1 MIGSL
6 RNFAKTKIAGVFVFI
21 IIIPFVFW
29 GMGSMFSG
37 GNTNNIAEVNNNK
50 ISTQDFMNYINES
63 RIQKSAIKE
72 NLEKNIIEEL
82 LSTLIST
89 TLLDLEIKDFNIKFT
104 ELILLKK
111 IKSNKNF
118 QDENNT
124 FQRTKYEKFLLTNN
138 MTAAMFE
145 QRIKGNELQK
155 KLFDYIGGGTVV
167 PIFLTEKNYENENRT
182 LEVDYINL
190 NTFYKKKES
199 FTDLE
204 KKDFIKENLDAL
216 KREYIDFEFIE
227 LNPKNLI
234 GIDEFNQDFFDQID
248 KIENKISNGDS
259 FENILKDLDLNP
271 QSVNNYI
278 PSSNENDFKN
288 KIYSLKSSDMEI
300 VENGD
305 NFLLFNISKRIKKS
319 PDLNDEEINDQITE
333 MIYQKNKFDVNKKII
348 KEIDDKKFD
357 ESKFKEIGKNFT
369 EKLILKSINDDTMF
383 DNNSVKILYS
393 LPLNSFTLISDEEK
407 NIYLIKIKNSSQN
420 NFNKNDENYVK
431 FVNKMNT
438 DKRTTILKS
447 YDLLLNNKYKVQ
459 LNQKTI
465 DRVKN
470 YFKW

>member
-50 ISTQDFMNYINES
+50 ISTQDFINYINES

-82 LSTLIST
+82 LSTLISA

-104 ELILLKK
+104 EIILLKK
-111 IKSNKNF
+111 IKANKNF

-167 PIFLTEKNYENENRT
+167 PIFLTENNYENENRT

-190 NTFYKKKES
+190 NTFYKKKEN

-204 KKDFIKENLDAL
+204 KKDFINDNLEAL
-216 KREYIDFEFIE
+216 KREYIDFEFAE

-259 FENILKDLDLNP
+259 FKSILKDLDLNP

-278 PSSNENDFKN
+278 PSLNENDFKN

-300 VENGD
+300 IENGD

-348 KEIDDKKFD
+348 KEIDEKKFD
-357 ESKFKEIGKNFT
+357 DSKFKEIGKSFT
-369 EKLILKSINDDTMF
+369 ENLILKSINDNAIF

-393 LPLNSFTLISDEEK
+393 LPLDSFTLISDEEK

-420 NFNKNDENYVK
+420 NFNKNDENYLK

-470 YFKW
+470 YFK

>member
-470 YFKW
+470 YFK

>member
-82 LSTLIST
+82 LSTLISA

-111 IKSNKNF
+111 IKANKNF
-118 QDENNT
+118 QDENDT

-167 PIFLTEKNYENENRT
+167 PIFLAEKNYENENRS

-348 KEIDDKKFD
+348 KEIDEKKFD
-357 ESKFKEIGKNFT
+357 DSKFKEIGKNFT

-393 LPLNSFTLISDEEK
+393 LPLDSFTLISDEEK

-470 YFKW
+470 YFK

>member
-204 KKDFIKENLDAL
+204 KKDFINENLEAL

-470 YFKW
+470 YFK

>member
-82 LSTLIST
+82 LSTLISS

-111 IKSNKNF
+111 IKANKNF
-118 QDENNT
+118 QDENNS

-190 NTFYKKKES
+190 NTFYKKKEN

-204 KKDFIKENLDAL
+204 KKDFINENLEAL
-216 KREYIDFEFIE
+216 KREYIDFEFAE

-248 KIENKISNGDS
+248 KIENKISNGEDFKS
-259 FENILKDLDLNP
+259 ILKELDLNP

-278 PSSNENDFKN
+278 PSSNVNDFKN
-288 KIYSLKSSDMEI
+288 KIYSMKSSDMEI
-300 VENGD
+300 IENGD

-348 KEIDDKKFD
+348 KEIDEKKFD
-357 ESKFKEIGKNFT
+357 DSKFKEIGKNFT
-369 EKLILKSINDDTMF
+369 ENLILKSINDDTMF

-393 LPLNSFTLISDEEK
+393 LPLDSFTLISDEEK

-420 NFNKNDENYVK
+420 NFNQNDENYLK

-470 YFKW
+470 YFK

>member
-348 KEIDDKKFD
+348 KEIDEKKFD
-357 ESKFKEIGKNFT
+357 DSKFKEIGKNFT

-470 YFKW
+470 YFK